1 MMVKLLECS
10 RNMALYAGSAIAP
23 VFKVVA
29 DTFPAPWVRAGLAA
43 AVALDAYIASGV
55 TALA

>member
-1 MMVKLLECS
+1 MVEALES
-10 RNMALYAGSAIAP
+10 TRDMALYAGSAIAP

-29 DTFPAPWVRAGLAA
+29 DTFPAPRVRAGFAA